1 MTTMNTDLERRAFE
15 AGYLAGVE
23 DCAGAH
29 TNLAGHL
36 WHITLG
42 CGLNTQALIG
52 VEYAMEIEAALRRA
66 DEATDKLREEGAER
80 RLRQEAER
88 QAERRLER
96 QL

>member
-1 MTTMNTDLERRAFE
+1 VTTMNTDLERQAFE
-15 AGYLAGVE
+15 AGYAAGVE

-36 WHITLG
+36 WHITLA

-52 VEYAMEIEAALRRA
+52 VEQTMEIEAALRRT
-66 DEATDKLREEGAER
+66 DEATSKLREEGAER
-80 RLRQEAER
+80 RL
-88 QAERRLER
+88 ER